1 MVPRGFVPRGA
12 VLSMKGHG
20 MLKVRDRVEEMLTVY
35 LDEEGYVM
43 ECTGEMEEWELDQLV
58 D

>member
-1 MVPRGFVPRGA
+1 MEDLGG
-12 VLSMKGHG
+12 L
-20 MLKVRDRVEEMLTVY
+20 MLKVRDRVEEMLTIFI
-35 LDEEGYVM
+35 DEEGYVM